1 MTYRSCSYD
10 HVTKTD
16 DIDCEVSAFMQN
28 ITYEVITSFVHA
40 WQKDCHPAITY
51 FIDEGALAC
60 DSQGKPLYYLSDDDP
75 AFLKDIAHNDG
86 FDEVSF
92 VYKSSLIKMKT
103 YLEPD
108 DYVIVSEPL
117 PAKIFIHFLAFILR
131 WGMSK
136 QLGERDV
143 HQAILTLERLSYNTT
158 EKQLLDPLTRSQ
170 FNILSCFEMTKE
182 DINY

>member
-1 MTYRSCSYD
+1 M
-10 HVTKTD
+10 D

-28 ITYEVITSFVHA
+28 ITYKVITSFVHA
-40 WQKDCHPAITY
+40 WQMDCHPAITY

-92 VYKSSLIKMKT
+92 IYKSSLIKMKT

-108 DYVIVSEPL
+108 D
-117 PAKIFIHFLAFILR
+117 
-131 WGMSK
+131 
-136 QLGERDV
+136 
-143 HQAILTLERLSYNTT
+143 
-158 EKQLLDPLTRSQ
+158 
-170 FNILSCFEMTKE
+170 
-182 DINY
+182 